1 MLTSY
6 SSATASDLHRLPYSA
21 VTSCHGHLM
30 KTLCMVTF
38 VSIPIGFLYCQC
50 VECTSDCGK
59 RDIQAKEKMV
69 RYIYHHVKKIDYCLL
84 GELGVAGLR
93 APL

>member
-38 VSIPIGFLYCQC
+38 VSIHSGFLYCQC

-59 RDIQAKEKMV
+59 GGIQAKEKRELFLHFTRKME
-69 RYIYHHVKKIDYCLL
+69 YTSDGFSLENKKIT
-84 GELGVAGLR
+84 
-93 APL
+93 